1 MGTVARGGVDAGLL
15 VGVAKAAREL
25 ARRWS
30 WIGTVLARAARTARE
45 VAVRVVLLDQ
55 GGQRHADTT
64 ASAQDL
70 ERNGFNVRMSA
81 KAVVLVSAAVMDA
94 RAPDR

>member
-25 ARRWS
+25 TRRWS

-45 VAVRVVLLDQ
+45 VAAWVVLLDQ